1 MQYNKLYKLLFQAV
15 KEGSVEA
22 VQKAASTIFNSAV
35 SVTDTAFRVL
45 SADTDPGSTDDMIER
60 YETKTYV
67 SEKLLDVFKEHNLI
81 SNLIANPHKTIIVN
95 WDYFKKHP
103 HITTG
108 IFWKK
113 QILGSVTVLVQSDK
127 YTKEQDEALQACAEA
142 LALVMHN
149 SDFGVNKFS
158 VDKDN
163 FISKLFNGIAN
174 EKDLKKASSE
184 NLFIQSEK
192 YIILSTE
199 YKISI
204 NMQEK
209 ISKNL
214 HLLLYTN
221 EEISYL
227 LSDLKS
233 PEFLDLKKQI
243 EKRGYRFGLSYIFSN
258 PLLCNKMSKQ
268 ANAALKYGNQS
279 GEKKASWSF
288 PEHALDILINDKN
301 NSIDITHPCIIEIE
315 QYDAKNKTEYLK
327 TLKMWLL
334 NKMNYSD
341 TAKALF
347 LHRNSLYY
355 RMQQIQNLFSIDLN
369 NMDTNV
375 QLYLNLCTNNYL

>member
-1 MQYNKLYKLLFQAV
+1 MQYNKLYKLLFQSV
-15 KEGSVEA
+15 KEGNVEA
-22 VQKAASTIFNSAV
+22 VQKAASAIFESAV

-45 SADTDPGSTDDMIER
+45 SADTDPGSTDDMIEK
-60 YETKTYV
+60 YENKIYV
-67 SEKLLDVFKEHNLI
+67 SEKLLDIFKEHNLI
-81 SNLIANPHKTIIVN
+81 SNLIANPHKTIVVN

-113 QILGSVTVLVQSDK
+113 QILGSITVLVQSDK

-149 SDFGVNKFS
+149 SDLGVNKFS

-163 FISKLFNGIAN
+163 FTSKLFNGIAN
-174 EKDLKKASSE
+174 DKDLKKASNE

-199 YKISI
+199 YKINT

-209 ISKNL
+209 ISKNPR
-214 HLLLYTN
+214 LLLYTN

-227 LSDLKS
+227 LSDPKS
-233 PEFLDLKKQI
+233 PELIDLKKQI

-258 PLLCNKMSKQ
+258 PLLCYRMSKQ
-268 ANAALKYGNQS
+268 SSAALKYGNLS
-279 GEKKASWSF
+279 GKRKASWSF
-288 PEHALDILINDKN
+288 PEYALDILIKDK
-301 NSIDITHPCIIEIE
+301 SSSVDITHPSIIEIE

-327 TLKMWLL
+327 TLKTWLI
-334 NKMNYSD
+334 NKMDYSG

-355 RMQQIQNLFSIDLN
+355 RMQQIQNVFSIDLD